1 MEKKLGLTP
10 TERKY
15 PRRNRKAVNYEE
27 RFLESSMEDTPTSR
41 KRSKF
46 AGNDSLSDGEI
57 ENGDISETKENEA
70 EESETEEISEY
81 EKLRLKNLEENR
93 RMMIELGLLN
103 PMKEKQVIRKIQKPK
118 VKSKPKLQDTT
129 AKTTPTKY
137 SLRLR
142 GKASGKDVLLEL
154 FQESPTVT
162 PDSKEEKQRIEEEVL
177 PMSQDGESVDFLE
190 GLKVILS
197 QESSVS
203 STGSMDGL
211 IQDMRQMQ
219 LTAVAKVNSS
229 RIQGICVHPLE
240 SKLLV
245 ISGSTGG
252 ELSLWNVTEGE
263 VVQFNPH
270 KAPINCVTAD
280 ETDVSKVFS
289 TSHDGTVRR
298 ADLNKSV
305 FDLVYQTD
313 EKSNFCHITWHEQ
326 IDSNTLMV
334 AHGTGDVGVVD
345 LRAKAVQNWYD
356 CHPRSIRTIHL
367 HPTQQH
373 YFLSASGLGEC
384 KIWDLRNSKKHTDQ
398 FVSELTSP
406 SKGKGLTSAF
416 FSPDGSKIVSTCN
429 DDYLRFYDTSDLAN
443 PKETHKVMHNNHT
456 GRWLSVFKAVWH
468 PRSSDLLFIGSMQKP
483 NLIQLYSATGQLMRE
498 LKGQELTTICPV
510 ISLHPSLPVLVGGN
524 SSGKAH
530 LFTIPTISDQ
540 LVKNEEDDDSS

>member
-1 MEKKLGLTP
+1 MANKLGLTP

-27 RFLESSMEDTPTSR
+27 RFLESSIEDTPTSR
-41 KRSKF
+41 KRLKF
-46 AGNDSLSDGEI
+46 MRNGSLSEGEV
-57 ENGDISETKENEA
+57 ENEDINETKEDEP

-93 RMMIELGLLN
+93 RMLIELGLLN
-103 PMKEKQVIRKIQKPK
+103 PKKEKQVVTKPQKPK
-118 VKSKPKLQDTT
+118 VKSKAKLQETT
-129 AKTTPTKY
+129 VRSTPSKY

-142 GKASGKDVLLEL
+142 GKASGKDVLHEL
-154 FQESPTVT
+154 FQESPTIT
-162 PDSKEEKQRIEEEVL
+162 PDSKEVKKRIEEEVL

-190 GLKVILS
+190 GLKAFLS

-203 STGSMDGL
+203 SKDSLDSL
-211 IQDMRQMQ
+211 IEDMRLMQ
-219 LTAVAKVNSS
+219 LTTAARINSS
-229 RIQGICVHPLE
+229 RIQGMCIHPLE

-245 ISGSTGG
+245 ISGNTGG

-270 KAPINCVTAD
+270 KAAVNCMTVD
-280 ETDVSKVFS
+280 KTDFSKVFS

-313 EKSNFCHITWHEQ
+313 EKSNFCHLTWHEH
-326 IDSNTLMV
+326 IDPNTLLV
-334 AHGTGDVGVVD
+334 AHGTGDVAVVD
-345 LRAKAVQNWYD
+345 LRAKAAQNWYH
-356 CHPRSIRTIHL
+356 CHPRSVRTVHL
-367 HPTQQH
+367 HPTQQD

-406 SKGKGLTSAF
+406 SKRKGLTSAF
-416 FSPDGSKIVSTCN
+416 FSPDGSKVVSTCN
-429 DDYLRFYDTSDLAN
+429 DDYLHFYDTSDLAN
-443 PKETHKVMHNNHT
+443 PRETHKVMHNNHT

-468 PRSSDLLFIGSMQKP
+468 PQSSDLLFIGSMQKP

-498 LKGQELTTICPV
+498 LKDKELTTICPV

-530 LFTIPTISDQ
+530 LFTTSTISDQ
-540 LVKNEEDDDSS
+540 LVKREEEDDSS